1 MLGTAAVFMTIF
13 GLVYFFWKE
22 SGGRKALIFKAL
34 ATFMPVLL
42 VLYYAVT
49 SQTPLA
55 WWTFAGIVCYM
66 TADVLLEI
74 WFLAGAA
81 FFGAG
86 HICLIAGILQAGR
99 YSWMAILWFAALY
112 GFMFLILRP
121 HLDKLERRLMVPG
134 FAYAALLCIM
144 AALMAAWGM
153 RAGGVPGI
161 LGGAGGICFVISDT
175 ILGWSHLSLKR
186 KRRHSAVL
194 LVLYYLAVYLLGCS
208 LH

>member
-13 GLVYFFWKE
+13 GLVYLFWKE

-34 ATFMPVLL
+34 ATLMPVLL
-42 VLYYAVT
+42 ALYYAVT
-49 SQTPLA
+49 SQTLQA

-66 TADVLLEI
+66 AADVLLEI

-81 FFGAG
+81 SFGMG
-86 HICLIAGILQAGR
+86 HICLIVGILQAGR
-99 YSWMAILWFAALY
+99 NSWTAIIWFAALY
-112 GFMFLILRP
+112 GLMFFVLRP
-121 HLDKLERRLMVPG
+121 HLDKLEGRLLVPG
-134 FAYAALLCIM
+134 FVYAALLCIM

-161 LGGAGGICFVISDT
+161 IGGAGGICFVISDT
-175 ILGWSHLSLKR
+175 ILGWRHLSQKKSR
-186 KRRHSAVL
+186 GHSAVL
-194 LVLYYLAVYLLGCS
+194 LILYYLAVYLLGVS